1 VLLFASTFLI
11 YSLDQVSKFFA
22 VDLLT
27 PGESV
32 TLIKNILH
40 LTLVYN
46 TGAAFGMFRSHP
58 HLFVI
63 IAALSVFF
71 ICVFLF
77 LKRKRLRF
85 FEKLALSFILSG
97 TLGNLTDRLRF
108 GHVIDFIDFRIWPVF
123 NIADSFITIGVVILI
138 VSVVWGMT
146 LRGRINPPPT
156 EM

>member
-1 VLLFASTFLI
+1 VLLFASGFLV
-11 YSLDQVSKFFA
+11 YALDQVSKFFA
-22 VDLLT
+22 GNVLT

-32 TLIKNILH
+32 ILNKNILH

-58 HLFVI
+58 RFFVI

-71 ICVFLF
+71 ICLFLF
-77 LKRKRLRF
+77 LKRKSLRF

-108 GHVIDFIDFRIWPVF
+108 GHVIDFIDLRIWPVF
-123 NIADSFITIGVVILI
+123 NIADSFITIGVGILI
-138 VSVVWGMT
+138 ASVAGSMIKW
-146 LRGRINPPPT
+146 GRIDPPPT
-156 EM
+156 E